1 MIGGIN
7 AQMQVSILKKH
18 EQKKAYNSLR
28 NLVKSKSSSSSSK
41 CETINIQTVD
51 KESAN
56 TISYRNEQN
65 PLDEGA
71 MKCIYGHI
79 EHGESILS
87 SD

>member
-1 MIGGIN
+1 
-7 AQMQVSILKKH
+7 MQVNILKKH

-28 NLVKSKSSSSSSK
+28 NSVKARSISSGSKI
-41 CETINIQTVD
+41 ETINIQTVAD
-51 KESAN
+51 KESVN
-56 TISYRNEQN
+56 TISYRNEQNN

-87 SD
+87 ND